1 VAPLVGIEQDPA
13 VLAQARANAAA
24 AGLAEHLR
32 LEPGDFRDFSPP
44 PGPGILVC
52 NPPYGDRLGRGDDL
66 EALYADLGRMV
77 RERCSG
83 WTLWLLSGNPALT
96 GSLRLKA
103 SQRIAVSN
111 GGIDCRWLRY
121 EIR

>member
-32 LEPGDFRDFSPP
+32 LESGDFRDFSPP

-52 NPPYGDRLGRGDDL
+52 NPPYGARLGQGDDL
-66 EALYADLGRMV
+66 ETLYADLGRMV
-77 RERCSG
+77 RERCGG

-96 GSLRLKA
+96 GALRLKA
-103 SQRIAVSN
+103 SRRIAVSN